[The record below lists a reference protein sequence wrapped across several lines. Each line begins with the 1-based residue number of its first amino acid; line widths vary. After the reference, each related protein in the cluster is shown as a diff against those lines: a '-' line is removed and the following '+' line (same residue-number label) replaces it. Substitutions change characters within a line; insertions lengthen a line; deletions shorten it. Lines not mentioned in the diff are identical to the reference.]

1 VHTIEKCIDEYK
13 SQTQDSKFDIVYSD
27 ESVNILVPL
36 NFTASYET
44 AKNTQWCSQ
53 TVSGFSMWKN
63 IAILFRI
70 IPKNKGY
77 DKLKLT
83 WEKGGLGRW
92 FLACSRYPEVIG
104 NDLPFDKTFGEG
116 KTIDKWEKICIHN
129 KGKSTQFDKNIEEIQ
144 KQCIYYQN
152 PLKIV
157 LWNIIL
163 NIENN

>member
-1 VHTIEKCIDEYK
+1 
-13 SQTQDSKFDIVYSD
+13 
-27 ESVNILVPL
+27 
-36 NFTASYET
+36 
-44 AKNTQWCSQ
+44 
-53 TVSGFSMWKN
+53 MWKN

-144 KQCIYYQN
+144 KTMHLLSESAKDCIMEYYI
-152 PLKIV
+152 KYRK
-157 LWNIIL
+157 
-163 NIENN
+163 